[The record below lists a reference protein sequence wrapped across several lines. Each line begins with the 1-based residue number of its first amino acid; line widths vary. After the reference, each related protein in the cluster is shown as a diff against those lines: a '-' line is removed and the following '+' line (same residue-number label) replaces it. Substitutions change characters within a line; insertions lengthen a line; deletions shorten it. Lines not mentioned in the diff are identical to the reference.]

1 MNRNPTI
8 VREIAGLRAAVAGF
22 RAAGQRVALVPTMGA
37 LHKGHLALVDAGRA
51 VADRVVVSV
60 FVNPTQFSPS
70 EDLQAYPRDEAG
82 DLQKLGKCGVDVAFL
97 PRAEAM
103 YPPGFA
109 TSVTVLGLSEGL
121 CGADRPQMF
130 QGVATVV
137 TKLLLQALPDAAV
150 FGEKDYQQLLV
161 IRRLAKDLDIPVKII
176 GAPTVRADNGLALS
190 SRNAYLSAEERRV
203 APALYHALSDAANA
217 IGRGEKIETALAA
230 ASAAILAAG
239 FAGIDYLELRDA
251 ETLAPLARIDRRPG
265 RLLAAAWLGRARL
278 IDNVPVAPS
287 LS

>member
-37 LHKGHLALVDAGRA
+37 LHDGHLALVDAGRA

-82 DLQKLGKCGVDVAFL
+82 DLQKLGERGVDAAFL
-97 PRAEAM
+97 PRAEVM

-109 TSVTVLGLSEGL
+109 TSVTVAGLSEGL
-121 CGADRPQMF
+121 CGAYRPQMF

-203 APALYHALSDAANA
+203 APVLYHALSGAANA

-251 ETLAPLARIDRRPG
+251 ETLAPLAQIDRRPG

-278 IDNVPVAPS
+278 IDNVPVVPP